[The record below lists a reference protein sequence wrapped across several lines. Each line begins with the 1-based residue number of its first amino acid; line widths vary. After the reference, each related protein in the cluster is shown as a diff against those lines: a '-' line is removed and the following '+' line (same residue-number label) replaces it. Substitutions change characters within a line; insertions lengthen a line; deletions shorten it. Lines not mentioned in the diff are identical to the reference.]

1 MAYETR
7 LGSLASYEKGGVE
20 VIDDDP
26 KNYAFS
32 NIFEVAS
39 LAKPFEQIAV
49 GKNFEYVLEA
59 VRVEGTSG
67 ECAETGNINAFGE
80 AQPHQQKLVGHV
92 LARERVVNGK
102 AMAVGLDAH
111 EPRLRPLFRRGR
123 MPVARDIEPA
133 VGARSDA
140 GVFLGAPVD
149 EVMLALSTQARVIG
163 NLVSRQTMRGADLL
177 RHIVERARH
186 RFIRRLELAGRMQA
200 EERRA
205 FFDGELIERE
215 MFGGFRDRAF

>member
-1 MAYETR
+1 MAYVTR

-67 ECAETGNINAFGE
+67 WRAAAHDQSALVLDGE
-80 AQPHQQKLVGHV
+80 VEFTLKTLRDSHALPESGSAAVPEEAAQTPMG
-92 LARERVVNGK
+92 RVV
-102 AMAVGLDAH
+102 A
-111 EPRLRPLFRRGR
+111 RRGHLTLLPAGR
-123 MPVARDIEPA
+123 AYRLASQEPA
-133 VGARSDA
+133 VVLIQTIEGPD
-140 GVFLGAPVD
+140 
-149 EVMLALSTQARVIG
+149 TQFRWAEIC
-163 NLVSRQTMRGADLL
+163 QTA
-177 RHIVERARH
+177 
-186 RFIRRLELAGRMQA
+186 
-200 EERRA
+200 
-205 FFDGELIERE
+205 
-215 MFGGFRDRAF
+215 